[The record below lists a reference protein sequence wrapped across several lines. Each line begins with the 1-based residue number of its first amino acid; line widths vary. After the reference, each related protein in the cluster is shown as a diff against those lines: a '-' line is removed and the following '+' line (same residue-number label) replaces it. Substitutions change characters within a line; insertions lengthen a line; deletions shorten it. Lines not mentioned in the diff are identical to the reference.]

1 MSVAARACL
10 AGALAWMSALGPSWA
25 NPPPAPPPPLAGEEL
40 VLSSDLR
47 IRVRQGRI
55 IELFVLPASGE
66 GYAEIAARVTG
77 DAQLGPVLSDWNGS
91 RSPSPERYVRV
102 PLSLLSDDYRAL
114 ILVNLFPEDRR
125 DGADWIH
132 VARSGALPT
141 YDEGLWQVAEWFVG
155 AGARFEELQALN
167 GLEGPELRAGQEVR
181 IPASMLHPAIRST
194 TGTADGS
201 LSYGEDQ
208 LGAYAGYRLRPG
220 EALYSAVVVRFT
232 GRTAS
237 EDVMALSRE
246 LAVRSGIRDLTDIP
260 VGHLVKIPYDVLE
273 PEYLPP
279 NHPRRVRAEQ
289 AKRALADALA
299 QEPVAGAR
307 GGLEGVVVLLDPGHG
322 GRDLGTMN
330 NGIWEHDYVYDV
342 TCRLR
347 RLLRSRS
354 QARVFMTLLDTET
367 GCEPASTDKLLANR
381 QGTVQTHPP
390 FTAREEGEAAI
401 AVNLRW
407 YLANSVYRRETK
419 TGVKPDRVVFL
430 SLHAD
435 ARHPSLRGVMVYV
448 SGARFPADSR
458 SHNSA
463 TYRRYQE
470 VRETPKAKLS
480 QKARVRSEA
489 VSRKL
494 ADEIVDSFGDHGL
507 PVQTH
512 KPVRDRVIRGKRE
525 WIPAV
530 LRNNEIPAKV
540 LVEMVNL
547 TNGKDAALLAS
558 ATQRERLAEALFVA
572 LYGHFGQKAPPPPGP
587 PAAVAGR

>member
-1 MSVAARACL
+1 MSVAARAFL
-10 AGALAWMSALGPSWA
+10 AGALAWMSSSA
-25 NPPPAPPPPLAGEEL
+25 NPAPSPPPPLAGEEL

-47 IRVRQGRI
+47 VRVRQGRI
-55 IELFVLPASGE
+55 IELFVLPATGD
-66 GYAEIAARVTG
+66 GYAEIASRVTG
-77 DAQLGPVLSDWNGS
+77 DARLGPVLSDWNGS

-114 ILVNLFPEDRR
+114 ILVNLFPDDRR

-155 AGARFEELQALN
+155 AGERFGEIQAVNRLQ
-167 GLEGPELRAGQEVR
+167 GPELRAGQEVR
-181 IPASMLHPAIRST
+181 IPASMLHPALGST
-194 TGTADGS
+194 TGTKDGS
-201 LSYGEDQ
+201 LVFGEDQ
-208 LGAYAGYRLRPG
+208 LGAYAGYRLRSG

-237 EDVMALSRE
+237 EDVLELSRE
-246 LAVRSGIRDLTDIP
+246 LASRSGIRDLTDIP

-273 PEYLPP
+273 PEYLPTD
-279 NHPRRVRAEQ
+279 HPRRLQAEQ

-299 QEPVAGAR
+299 MEPVAGTH
-307 GGLEGVVVLLDPGHG
+307 GGLEDVVVLLDPGHG

-354 QARVFMTLLDTET
+354 QARVFMTLLDRET
-367 GCEPASTDKLLANR
+367 GCEPTSTDKLQANR
-381 QGTVQTHPP
+381 QGTVQTNPP
-390 FTAREEGEAAI
+390 FMAREEGEAAI

-407 YLANSVYRRETK
+407 YLANSVLHREAK
-419 TGVKPDRVVFL
+419 AGVKPDRVVFL

-448 SGARFPADSR
+448 SGARFPPDSR
-458 SHNSA
+458 ARNSA
-463 TYRRYQE
+463 TYRRYEE
-470 VRETPKAKLS
+470 VREKPKAKLS
-480 QKARVRSEA
+480 QKSRVRSEA

-494 ADEIVDSFGDHGL
+494 AGEIVDSFGAHGL
-507 PVQTH
+507 PVQAH
-512 KPVRDRVIRGKRE
+512 KPIRDRVIRGRQE

-558 ATQRERLAEALFVA
+558 AAQRERLAEALFVA
-572 LYGHFGQKAPPPPGP
+572 LYGYFGEKAPPPSGP